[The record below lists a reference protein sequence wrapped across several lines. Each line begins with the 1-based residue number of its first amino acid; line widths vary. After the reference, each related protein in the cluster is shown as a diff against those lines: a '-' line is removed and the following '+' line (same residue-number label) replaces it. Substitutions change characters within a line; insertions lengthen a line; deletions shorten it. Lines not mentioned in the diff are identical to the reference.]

1 MAPEPRRTCPS
12 RGENAILQAVLQVPE
27 RVLLQDA
34 DPPEDDFACA
44 VFLFRHTSRLGGTW
58 RGDVCH
64 WVMAFVLALEKR
76 RSDRMTVYKERCS
89 SVADIFREALS
100 LVKRDCACYPG
111 NKVFYCFRGE
121 SHNYSH
127 PGSEDVDEGP
137 VLPSIYRGDK
147 LIEHESDILNE
158 ALRTFPEYFKDD
170 KTTFEI
176 LSRMRHYGYATRLLD
191 VTPKLT
197 TALAMALAR
206 FDEKKDW
213 IDLPGFIHV
222 YRIHIDKVKY
232 STGDTVTALC
242 NLARI
247 KSEHVKMDDLEYLA
261 YECRNERAGFFWKK
275 KGDRIN
281 DIHDVSAILDRDI
294 GKVWYVKPVVNS
306 PRINSQRGEF
316 FLFGC
321 GENKKMLD
329 ATFSEEDFNNDNAAT
344 DGISHI
350 ATLTLLQEAKKEAR
364 EM

>member
-1 MAPEPRRTCPS
+1 M
-12 RGENAILQAVLQVPE
+12 
-27 RVLLQDA
+27 
-34 DPPEDDFACA
+34 
-44 VFLFRHTSRLGGTW
+44 
-58 RGDVCH
+58 
-64 WVMAFVLALEKR
+64 K
-76 RSDRMTVYKERCS
+76 CS

-100 LVKRDCACYPG
+100 LVKRDRACYPG

-127 PGSEDVDEGP
+127 PGSEEVDDGP

-176 LSRMRHYGYATRLLD
+176 LSRMRHYGYPTRLLD

-213 IDLPGFIHV
+213 IDVPGFIHV
-222 YRIHIDKVKY
+222 YRVHMDKVRY

-247 KSEHVKMDDLEYLA
+247 KSKHVTIDDLEYLA

-275 KGDRIN
+275 KEDRTD
-281 DIHDVSAILDRDI
+281 DIHSVSDKLDEDI

-306 PRINSQRGEF
+306 PRINNQLGEF

-321 GENKKMLD
+321 GNYKEKLN
-329 ATFSEEDFNNDNAAT
+329 ATFSEEDFDNKNAPT
-344 DGISHI
+344 NGIARI
-350 ATLTLLQEAKKEAR
+350 GVLTLLKEAKKEAR
-364 EM
+364 EMEQYLDISEDRIYPDFHHHNEVLKERYKNG